1 MKRYID
7 ITRDNREFL
16 MKAFGVTDKT
26 ILNAITFDALRGN
39 TELAKRIRKLALER
53 GGTVM
58 VEVAEIE
65 TWHDTDG
72 HVRQY
77 FPNGVVLDG
86 DKKSGKVVL
95 LVGGKVARSY
105 DNPKIS
111 EMESIQREAMAL
123 R

>member
-7 ITRDNREFL
+7 ITRENREFL

-53 GGTVM
+53 GGIVM

-65 TWHDTDG
+65 TWRDTDG

-86 DKKSGKVVL
+86 DKKSGKVDL
-95 LVGGKVARSY
+95 LIGGKVARSY
-105 DNPKIS
+105 DNPRIS

>member
-7 ITRDNREFL
+7 ITRENREFL
-16 MKAFGVTDKT
+16 MKVFRVTYKT
-26 ILNAITFDALRGN
+26 ILNAITFDDLRGN

-65 TWHDTDG
+65 TWHDADG

-77 FPNGVVLDG
+77 FPNGVILDG
-86 DKKSGKVVL
+86 DKKSGKVDL

-111 EMESIQREAMAL
+111 EMETIQREAMAL

>member
-7 ITRDNREFL
+7 ITRENREFL
-16 MKAFGVTDKT
+16 MKVFGVTYKT
-26 ILNAITFDALRGN
+26 ILNAITFDDLRGN

-58 VEVAEIE
+58 VDVAEIE
-65 TWHDTDG
+65 TWHDADG

-77 FPNGVVLDG
+77 FPNGVILDG
-86 DKKSGKVVL
+86 DKKSGKVDL

-111 EMESIQREAMAL
+111 EMETIQREAMAL

>member
-7 ITRDNREFL
+7 ITRENREFL
-16 MKAFGVTDKT
+16 MKVFGVTYKT
-26 ILNAITFDALRGN
+26 ILNAITFDDLRGN

-65 TWHDTDG
+65 TWHDADG

-77 FPNGVVLDG
+77 FPNGVILDG
-86 DKKSGKVVL
+86 DKKSGKVDL

-111 EMESIQREAMAL
+111 EMETIQREAMAL

>member
-1 MKRYID
+1 MKKYIH
-7 ITRDNREFL
+7 ITKEDREFIA
-16 MKAFGVTDKT
+16 KAFGITERSVYNAVRFDDK
-26 ILNAITFDALRGN
+26 RGN

>member
-7 ITRDNREFL
+7 ITRENREFL
-16 MKAFGVTDKT
+16 MKVFGVTHKT
-26 ILNAITFDALRGN
+26 ILNAITFDDLRGN

-65 TWHDTDG
+65 TWHDADG

-77 FPNGVVLDG
+77 FPNGVILDG
-86 DKKSGKVVL
+86 DKKSGKVDL

-111 EMESIQREAMAL
+111 EMETIQREAMAL